1 MVHRGR
7 LYTPPLSMPILDG
20 ITRDAVITLARENGI
35 EVVEQAFTRDML
47 YAASEVFFTGTAC
60 EVTPVREIDKISI
73 GTGEPG
79 PITRKLQAA
88 FTAVVKGATEAH
100 PEWLAFL

>member
-1 MVHRGR
+1 
-7 LYTPPLSMPILDG
+7 
-20 ITRDAVITLARENGI
+20 
-35 EVVEQAFTRDML
+35 ML
-47 YAASEVFFTGTAC
+47 YSASEVFFTGTAC

-73 GTGEPG
+73 GPGEPG

-88 FTAVVKGATEAH
+88 FAAVVKGVSETH

>member
-1 MVHRGR
+1 MR
-7 LYTPPLSMPILDG
+7 LIMPHPRSDRRCLS
-20 ITRDAVITLARENGI
+20 
-35 EVVEQAFTRDML
+35 
-47 YAASEVFFTGTAC
+47 

-73 GTGEPG
+73 GIGEPG

-88 FTAVVKGATEAH
+88 FSAAAKDVPAAH

>member
-1 MVHRGR
+1 
-7 LYTPPLSMPILDG
+7 
-20 ITRDAVITLARENGI
+20 
-35 EVVEQAFTRDML
+35 ML

-88 FTAVVKGATEAH
+88 FSAAAKDVPAAH

>member
-1 MVHRGR
+1 
-7 LYTPPLSMPILDG
+7 
-20 ITRDAVITLARENGI
+20 
-35 EVVEQAFTRDML
+35 
-47 YAASEVFFTGTAC
+47 
-60 EVTPVREIDKISI
+60 VREIDRISI

-88 FTAVVKGATEAH
+88 FSAAAKDVPAAH